1 MKINTWYYSLFSLNM
16 LEDLIWFRRLLRKN
30 MSFKKVS
37 FILHYI
43 RRLLKIVKMWYFYQK
58 ACHYIVKFVYKLRP
72 WISISYIDL
81 SFIQNEFM

>member
-1 MKINTWYYSLFSLNM
+1 MLDDLSGSRYKPFTIICIYYVNVL
-16 LEDLIWFRRLLRKN
+16 
-30 MSFKKVS
+30 SFKRVS

-43 RRLLKIVKMWYFYQK
+43 RRLLKIAKMLYFYQK
-58 ACHYIVKFVYKLRP
+58 ACRYIVKFVYKLRP